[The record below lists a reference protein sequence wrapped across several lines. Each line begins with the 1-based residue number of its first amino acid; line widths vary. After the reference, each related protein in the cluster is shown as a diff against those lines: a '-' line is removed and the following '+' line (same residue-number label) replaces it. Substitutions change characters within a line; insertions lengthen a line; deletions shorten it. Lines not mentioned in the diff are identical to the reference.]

1 MTAPRPRPAAPGV
14 SEHGDEQPL
23 VIGGEMLARRERTGE
38 RSLDGRVDFEHGMS
52 YFPPFTL
59 ALIAALVAAY
69 AWQEMSGAL
78 RSKDAIIAAGALAR
92 GPVLAGESWR
102 LVTAAFL
109 HGSPDHLLG
118 NCVSLYILGMAC
130 EHAYG
135 TVRTIA
141 MYTAAM
147 LAGSWVSVLHHP
159 GPSVGASGA
168 IFGLMGALAIVLFRW
183 RHVYHVRDG
192 RIGVVIVAWA
202 AWTLFIG
209 TLNPVV
215 DNSAHVGGLLAGA
228 IVGLAFRPLAVS
240 GGPPSSRTPS
250 RPAFARRLR

>member
-1 MTAPRPRPAAPGV
+1 MTSPRHRSAAPDV
-14 SEHGDEQPL
+14 STGEQPI
-23 VIGGEMLARRERTGE
+23 VIGKEMLARRERTGA
-38 RSLDGRVDFEHGMS
+38 RTLDGRVDFEHGMS

-59 ALIAALVAAY
+59 ALIAALVATY
-69 AWQEMSGAL
+69 AWQEVSGAL
-78 RSKDAIIAAGALAR
+78 RSKDAIIAAGALVR

-102 LVTAAFL
+102 MVTAAFL

-118 NCVSLYILGMAC
+118 NCVSLYILGMGC

-135 TVRTIA
+135 SVRTVA

-215 DNSAHVGGLLAGA
+215 DNSAHVGGLLAGS
-228 IVGLAFRPLAVS
+228 IIGLAFRPLAVS
-240 GGPPSSRTPS
+240 GAAPP
-250 RPAFARRLR
+250 PARG